1 VRLPVEGSIL
11 TIFVRRNIAF
21 HSNKLLG
28 QCYSFSFIANLT
40 MTIDGTVLIQVYAT
54 VLTGVLIFMT
64 VQRLFEGKDDYEL
77 ESSRL
82 NKQKK
87 YVEVDKQTAK
97 NELKTL
103 ETHLERLDDDR
114 FLNKQQIEEIKKQF
128 ESKMQIWKA
137 VIEDKSLKIAE
148 VNAKIELLDNSY
160 KRRSDYHRSIKE
172 TERFLN
178 VVMVGLM
185 GLSIIVVLVDY
196 ERTISVIFFSIGII
210 LLIVRVCFHGE
221 EVS

>member
-1 VRLPVEGSIL
+1 
-11 TIFVRRNIAF
+11 
-21 HSNKLLG
+21 
-28 QCYSFSFIANLT
+28 

-114 FLNKQQIEEIKKQF
+114 FLNKQQIEEIKKQI

-196 ERTISVIFFSIGII
+196 ERTISVIFFSISII